1 MRIASLFPLLMIA
14 AMFIATVGCSATQV
28 TDSPIVVDHAADD
41 VDAEMAYWHGLTDR
55 PTVSNNEA
63 LHGLILFINQADPA
77 GDYEGRKAWLSENG
91 YLSVDPGA
99 GENVATLGNLA
110 HILAQ
115 MLKIEGGLTM
125 KIIGPHPRYAM
136 RELVYEGIMTP
147 GTSQQGI
154 SGIDFVGLLARA
166 EAYSESQP

>member
-1 MRIASLFPLLMIA
+1 MRIASLIPLLLIA
-14 AMFIATVGCSATQV
+14 ALLSAPVGCAATKV

-41 VDAEMAYWHGLTDR
+41 VDAEMAYWHGLTER

-77 GDYEGRKAWLSENG
+77 GDYDGRMAWLRENG
-91 YLSVDPGA
+91 YLSINPGG
-99 GENVATLGNLA
+99 GENVATLGTLA

-115 MLKIEGGLTM
+115 MLKVEGGLTM
-125 KIIGPHPRYAM
+125 KIIGPHPRYAL
-136 RELVYEGIMTP
+136 RELIYEGIMTP